1 MQTWCF
7 PPSPVFKIC
16 FLFVEVSLLSLVRVG
31 QLVFCASPHRGLSY
45 LQWSKP
51 PPARAVPRPQ
61 PCDDSAGAQGK
72 NRSIAAAA
80 GVLLLLGAGRG
91 RIEVSAVESV
101 KKWVCMLRPLA
112 EWHAY
117 RDDFFSTTE
126 WLTLMV
132 EPMNAWKVQHQD
144 LVDSVNILPKVMVLR
159 RDLQRWLL
167 SGTERMSTYPPVT
180 SIFMNLCRFR
190 PECNKLFF
198 ALLPNFFYFFSRGCG
213 GEGGGGET
221 SRNLDQPDPTLLI
234 TVSNHYGRGD

>member
-16 FLFVEVSLLSLVRVG
+16 FLFVEVFLLSLVRVG

-80 GVLLLLGAGRG
+80 GVLLLLGAGSG
-91 RIEVSAVESV
+91 PIQVSAVYSV
-101 KKWVCMLRPLA
+101 MMWLNALRPIA

-117 RDDFFSTTE
+117 NDEYFSTDQ
-126 WLTLMV
+126 WLMQMV
-132 EPMNAWKVQHQD
+132 EPMNEWKAQHQG
-144 LVDSVNILPKVMVLR
+144 LVDSVHISKKVMVLR
-159 RDLQRWLL
+159 RDLERWLL
-167 SGTERMSTYPPVT
+167 TGPEESSMSTYPPVT

-198 ALLPNFFYFFSRGCG
+198 ALLPNFFYFFPAGAG
-213 GEGGGGET
+213 GRVVGAKHQGTWIG
-221 SRNLDQPDPTLLI
+221 PTRPYY
-234 TVSNHYGRGD
+234 SF

>member
-16 FLFVEVSLLSLVRVG
+16 FLFVEVFLLSLVRVG

-80 GVLLLLGAGRG
+80 GVLLLIGAGRG
-91 RIEVSAVESV
+91 RIKASAVESV
-101 KKWVCMLRPLA
+101 KQWVEMLRPIA

-117 RDDFFSTTE
+117 RPGEFFSTSE
-126 WLTLMV
+126 WLELML
-132 EPMNAWKVQHQD
+132 PQMNKWKEDNQK
-144 LVDSVNILPKVMVLR
+144 LVDSVNVLRRMTVLR
-159 RDLQRWLL
+159 RDLQRWLH
-167 SGTERMSTYPPVT
+167 SGTAGMSTLPPVT

-190 PECNKLFF
+190 PECNTSFF
-198 ALLPNFFYFFSRGCG
+198 ALLPNFFYFFPRVR
-213 GEGGGGET
+213 GGGWWG
-221 SRNLDQPDPTLLI
+221 RNIKELGSARSDLT

>member
-80 GVLLLLGAGRG
+80 AILLLIGAGRD
-91 RIEVSAVESV
+91 RIQVSAVYSV
-101 KKWVCMLRPLA
+101 MMWLNALRPIA

-117 RDDFFSTTE
+117 DDEQYFSTTQ
-126 WLTLMV
+126 WLMLMV
-132 EPMNAWKVQHQD
+132 EPMNEWKERNQA
-144 LVDSVNILPKVMVLR
+144 LVDQVQIQRKVMVDVGASSGGSPAANRACPPFPRL
-159 RDLQRWLL
+159 LQ
-167 SGTERMSTYPPVT
+167 S
-180 SIFMNLCRFR
+180 
-190 PECNKLFF
+190 
-198 ALLPNFFYFFSRGCG
+198 
-213 GEGGGGET
+213 
-221 SRNLDQPDPTLLI
+221 
-234 TVSNHYGRGD
+234 